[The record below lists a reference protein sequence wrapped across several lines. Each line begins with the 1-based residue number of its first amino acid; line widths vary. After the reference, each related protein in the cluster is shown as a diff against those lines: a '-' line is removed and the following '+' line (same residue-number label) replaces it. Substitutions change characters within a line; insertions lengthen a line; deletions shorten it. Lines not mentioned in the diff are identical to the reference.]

1 MEAPHDL
8 PQTTFNKTSKVRLPP
23 ARYCR
28 LRFNVASGSSKMPLA
43 NENLFDV
50 LPEELEL
57 EPILPGAP
65 RRVVAKTRQCI
76 YCGALTRRPNSTQAC
91 TDEHIVPEAI
101 GGQIIIDHAS
111 CDACADLIN
120 SYEGDLLS
128 RLFWLPRNKIGLKG
142 KKRARGNRSS
152 LVNAVVNGQEVA
164 TVLPIEDNPSFLT
177 LPFFYRPNIL
187 ELPDGLRLGSFGIWV
202 HQFEDI
208 EKLQR
213 HGVGEFAT
221 PPLDTLRFAQL
232 LAKIAHG
239 YAISQMGFSWHPD
252 EAGPTIGGYQ
262 SVLLPLIRKRF
273 SRKDIFGS
281 YLDYVGGFPGNY
293 APSSSLHDLGAG
305 FLLHE
310 GQDYLVVWLRLFA
323 SFGAP
328 IYWIIVG
335 CRQAK
340 EPS

>member
-1 MEAPHDL
+1 MEAPHAL
-8 PQTTFNKTSKVRLPP
+8 PQITSTKILKVRLPP

-28 LRFNVASGSSKMPLA
+28 LRFNIASVSSQTPLA
-43 NENLFDV
+43 NGSLFDV
-50 LPEELEL
+50 LPEELKL
-57 EPILPGAP
+57 EAVMPGAA
-65 RRVVAKTRQCI
+65 RRVVAETKQCI
-76 YCGALTRRPNSTQAC
+76 YCGARTRRPNTTQAC

-101 GGQIIIDHAS
+101 GGQIVIDHAS

-128 RLFWLPRNKIGLKG
+128 RLFWLPRKKIGLKG
-142 KKRARGNRSS
+142 KKRAREDRPFLINM
-152 LVNAVVNGQEVA
+152 VVDGQEVA
-164 TVLPIEDNPSFLT
+164 TTLPIVDSPSFLT
-177 LPFFYRPNIL
+177 LPFFYPPNIL
-187 ELPDGLRLGSFGIWV
+187 NLPDELKLGSFGVWV

-208 EKLQR
+208 KKLQR
-213 HGVGEFAT
+213 HGAGEFAT

-239 YAISQMGFSWHPD
+239 YAISQMGFTWLPD
-252 EAGPTIGGYQ
+252 KAGPMIGEYQ
-262 SVLLPLIRKRF
+262 SVLLPLIRKKF
-273 SRKDIFGS
+273 GRKDVFGS
-281 YLDYVGGFPGNY
+281 YLDYVGGYPGNY

-335 CRQAK
+335 HRQAK
-340 EPS
+340 GPS